1 MPWRLTVRTNSDGA
15 NVKVSFTD
23 IGSDI
28 IFDIED
34 NGNGIPQEWHDM
46 IFIQGFTTKEGEN
59 HGLGLAIVKNALK
72 KWTGRFLFLPV
83 IQAELNSPLFYQKA
97 NKRGLR

>member
-1 MPWRLTVRTNSDGA
+1 M
-15 NVKVSFTD
+15 KVSFTD

-34 NGNGIPQEWHDM
+34 NGNGIPEEYQDI

-72 KWTGRFLFLPV
+72 QLDGEIFISTSDWGGARFTIVLPKG
-83 IQAELNSPLFYQKA
+83 ES
-97 NKRGLR
+97 KRGD